1 MRSSSVLSNPVLFP
15 AQSSSAGFYDPTN
28 FDTRHNL
35 EAHLVYDEPR
45 LQSRLLNATAGGWT
59 LGGKLYLHSGRPY
72 SVTNSLIQ
80 SSLVGKGLTNNF
92 PSSTAIL
99 ADTVNSI
106 AIGSHCG
113 KAAVRTACI
122 VPNDFASAVT
132 ATNPNGQ
139 RDFGN
144 TSPNSFRG
152 PGFFSIA
159 TQLSKSVPVTEQTH
173 FEVGAD
179 AYNVLNHTNLA
190 VPNSNLGASG
200 FGLITSTVSSPTSIY
215 GTGQGAIVSGR
226 VLVIFGKFLF

>member
-1 MRSSSVLSNPVLFP
+1 VLF
-15 AQSSSAGFYDPTN
+15 AVQSSSAGSYGPTN

-35 EAHLVYDEPR
+35 EADVVYSEPK
-45 LQSRLLNATAGGWT
+45 LQNRLLNAAAGGWT
-59 LGGKLYLHSGRPY
+59 LGGKLYLYSGRPY

-80 SSLVGKGLTNNF
+80 SGLVAKGLTNNF
-92 PSSTAIL
+92 PAATTIL
-99 ADTVNSI
+99 ADTVNPSI
-106 AIGSHCG
+106 IGSQCG
-113 KAAVRTACI
+113 KGAVRSACI
-122 VPNDFASAVT
+122 TPNDFAPAVT
-132 ATNPNGQ
+132 ANNADGQ

-159 TQLSKSVPVTEQTH
+159 TQLSKSVRVTEQTH
-173 FEVGAD
+173 FELGAD
-179 AYNVLNHTNLA
+179 AYNLLNHTNLA

-226 VLVIFGKFLF
+226 VLVLFGKFLF

>member
-1 MRSSSVLSNPVLFP
+1 M
-15 AQSSSAGFYDPTN
+15 
-28 FDTRHNL
+28 DT
-35 EAHLVYDEPR
+35 
-45 LQSRLLNATAGGWT
+45 TAGGWT
-59 LGGKLYLHSGRPY
+59 LGGKLYLDSGRPY

-80 SSLVGKGLTNNF
+80 SSLVGKGLTNDF
-92 PSSTAIL
+92 LSTTSFL
-99 ADTVNSI
+99 ADTVNP
-106 AIGSHCG
+106 AIIGTHCG

-122 VPNDFASAVT
+122 TPRDFAPAVT

-159 TQLSKSVPVTEQTH
+159 TRLSKSVPVTEQTH
-173 FEVGAD
+173 LEVGAD
-179 AYNVLNHTNLA
+179 AYNLLNHTNLA

-215 GTGQGAIVSGR
+215 RTGRGAIVSGR
-226 VLVIFGKFLF
+226 VLVVFGKFLF